1 MRQQQL
7 SLEVPMQRDMRLLPI
22 EIIAVLRSEREAMRL
37 CFDEYNRTHVDIL
50 QDWQWAALLEITK
63 GQFSEYM
70 NEGGDRRKH
79 PPEKL
84 RNMIERLTGVKAI
97 SQYHAYRDGFKLTQI
112 DDSDHMRLKDMENQ
126 RLRDEVERLRKSQ
139 SADF

>member
-1 MRQQQL
+1 
-7 SLEVPMQRDMRLLPI
+7 MQRDMRLLPI
-22 EIIAVLRSEREAMRL
+22 EKIAVLKSEREAMRL
-37 CFDEYNRTHVDIL
+37 CFDEYNRTHEDPL

-84 RNMIERLTGVKAI
+84 RNRIERLTGIKAI
-97 SQYHAYRDGFKLTQI
+97 SQYHAYRDGYKLMQI
-112 DDSDHMRLKDMENQ
+112 DDNDQLRLKDMENQ
-126 RLRDEVERLRKSQ
+126 RLRDEVERLRNSQ
-139 SADF
+139 NVNF